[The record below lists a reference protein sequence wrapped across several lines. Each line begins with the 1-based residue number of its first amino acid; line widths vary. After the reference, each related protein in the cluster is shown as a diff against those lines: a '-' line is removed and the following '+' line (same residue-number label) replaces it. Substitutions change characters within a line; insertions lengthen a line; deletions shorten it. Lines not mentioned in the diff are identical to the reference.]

1 LALPQRHRLKGQR
14 VFDRVYQKGRRIH
27 GPFLV
32 LRILEA
38 LPSLLPAAQR
48 TCPASPWRCG
58 VVVSSKVHKRSVRR
72 NRLRR
77 LLHAHL
83 LAQPIEAGDRCLWL
97 LLSLKPEAGA
107 TAEPLLLEECTH
119 LLRKAGLLHDP
130 GSPP

>member
-1 LALPQRHRLKGQR
+1 M
-14 VFDRVYQKGRRIH
+14 
-27 GPFLV
+27 V
-32 LRILEA
+32 LRLLQA
-38 LPSLLPAAQR
+38 QAQLLPPSDR
-48 TCPASPWRCG
+48 NHTPSPWRCA
-58 VVVSSKVHKRSVRR
+58 VVVSSKVSKRSVRR

-83 LAQPIEAGDRCLWL
+83 LRQVPSTPHPRWL
-97 LLSLKPEAGA
+97 LLSLKPEAGV

>member
-1 LALPQRHRLKGQR
+1 MSLPQRHRLRGQR
-14 VFDRVYQKGRRIH
+14 PFDRLYRQGRRLH
-27 GPFLV
+27 GDVMV
-32 LRILEA
+32 LRLLQA
-38 LPSLLPAAQR
+38 QADLLLPSERHR
-48 TCPASPWRCG
+48 TPSPWRCA
-58 VVVSSKVHKRSVRR
+58 VVVSGKVSKRSVRR

-83 LAQPIEAGDRCLWL
+83 LRQDPSGSHPLWL

-130 GSPP
+130 ESPP

>member
-1 LALPQRHRLKGQR
+1 M
-14 VFDRVYQKGRRIH
+14 
-27 GPFLV
+27 V
-32 LRILEA
+32 LRLLQA
-38 LPSLLPAAQR
+38 QADLLPPSDR
-48 TCPASPWRCG
+48 HHSPSPWRCS
-58 VVVSSKVHKRSVRR
+58 VVVSSKVSKRSVRR

-83 LAQPIEAGDRCLWL
+83 LREAPSGPHSLWL

-119 LLRKAGLLHDP
+119 LLRKAGLLNDP

>member
-1 LALPQRHRLKGQR
+1 VSLPQRHRLRGQR
-14 VFDRVYQKGRRIH
+14 PFDRLYRQGRRLH
-27 GPFLV
+27 GDLMV
-32 LRILEA
+32 LRLLQA
-38 LPSLLPAAQR
+38 QADLLLPSERHR
-48 TCPASPWRCG
+48 TPSPWRCA
-58 VVVSSKVHKRSVRR
+58 VVVSGKVSKRSVRR

-83 LAQPIEAGDRCLWL
+83 LRQAPSSSDPLWL